1 MTNMIPHD
9 FHRIYDIYPQ
19 TIFRQMFSNTFHKL
33 NDDVV
38 NNIYDFLVP
47 STIDMS
53 KLIEVIYEK
62 KENIS
67 NKQYYYG
74 YPAIRL
80 SLYDFTLQFMKIII
94 LKFTMKDDDMV
105 IIPRLNT
112 DHLFFRN
119 NHFMDN
125 TFSINYDFIEYHKL
139 FWFKLFIEVFQDF
152 HEESKYFCINMK
164 YLKYFGIAAI
174 ILGFLFSMAY
184 YIQTNSRSAITYET
198 TTLSKQ
204 TIEEKI
210 VATGSVVPEDEV
222 NIVPQISG
230 IIDEIFV
237 EEGDEVVAG
246 DLLAKIKVVPN
257 EQSLNSAEG
266 RVKTSR
272 IILNNSTKEYNRNKK
287 LFDKGVIS
295 EQDFNSV
302 ELRYNQDQQNLE
314 NALSD
319 LQIIRLGSVGGSAL
333 TNTNVRSTVSGTVL
347 QVPVKEGD
355 QAIEANT
362 FNPGT
367 TIATVADLNK
377 MIFEGRVDEGE
388 VGKLKIGMDLKI
400 SLGAIEEKEY
410 EAKLTLIAPKG
421 IEVAGAIQFKIEGD
435 VFLDNEYVVR
445 AGYSANATI
454 ITNVKKDILSVN
466 ESLLQFDNTTKKAF
480 VEIQL
485 SGQKF
490 ERRDIE
496 LGISDGVYAEVLG
509 GVTEKDNIKIWNK
522 TEPLK
527 RGDVEEQEYKYDN

>member
-1 MTNMIPHD
+1 
-9 FHRIYDIYPQ
+9 
-19 TIFRQMFSNTFHKL
+19 
-33 NDDVV
+33 
-38 NNIYDFLVP
+38 
-47 STIDMS
+47 
-53 KLIEVIYEK
+53 
-62 KENIS
+62 
-67 NKQYYYG
+67 
-74 YPAIRL
+74 
-80 SLYDFTLQFMKIII
+80 
-94 LKFTMKDDDMV
+94 
-105 IIPRLNT
+105 
-112 DHLFFRN
+112 
-119 NHFMDN
+119 
-125 TFSINYDFIEYHKL
+125 
-139 FWFKLFIEVFQDF
+139 
-152 HEESKYFCINMK
+152 MK
-164 YLKYFGIAAI
+164 YLKYFGIGAI

-184 YIQTNSRSAITYET
+184 YIKTNSRSAITYET
-198 TTLSKQ
+198 SKLSKQ

-266 RVKTSR
+266 RVKTAR
-272 IILNNSTKEYNRNKK
+272 IVLNNSTKEFERNKK
-287 LFDKGVIS
+287 LFEKGVIS

-388 VGKLKIGMDLKI
+388 VGKLEIGMDLKI

-410 EAKLTLIAPKG
+410 DAKLTLIAPKG
-421 IEVAGAIQFKIEGD
+421 IEVAGAIQFKIEGE
-435 VFLDNEYVVR
+435 VFLDDEYVVR

-454 ITNVKKDILSVN
+454 ITDIKRDILSIN
-466 ESLLQFDNTTKKAF
+466 ESLLQFDNSTKKPF
-480 VEIQL
+480 VEVQI

-490 ERRDIE
+490 ERKDIE

-509 GVTEKDNIKIWNK
+509 GVSESDNIKIWNK

-527 RGDVEEQEYKYDN
+527 RGDIEEQEYKYDN

>member
-1 MTNMIPHD
+1 
-9 FHRIYDIYPQ
+9 
-19 TIFRQMFSNTFHKL
+19 
-33 NDDVV
+33 
-38 NNIYDFLVP
+38 
-47 STIDMS
+47 
-53 KLIEVIYEK
+53 
-62 KENIS
+62 
-67 NKQYYYG
+67 
-74 YPAIRL
+74 
-80 SLYDFTLQFMKIII
+80 
-94 LKFTMKDDDMV
+94 
-105 IIPRLNT
+105 
-112 DHLFFRN
+112 
-119 NHFMDN
+119 
-125 TFSINYDFIEYHKL
+125 
-139 FWFKLFIEVFQDF
+139 
-152 HEESKYFCINMK
+152 MK
-164 YLKYFGIAAI
+164 YLKYFGIGAI

-184 YIQTNSRSAITYET
+184 YIKTNSRSAITYET
-198 TTLSKQ
+198 SKLSKQ

-266 RVKTSR
+266 RVKTAR
-272 IILNNSTKEYNRNKK
+272 IVLNNSTKEFERNKK

-388 VGKLKIGMDLKI
+388 VGKLEIGMDLKI

-410 EAKLTLIAPKG
+410 DAKLTLIAPKG
-421 IEVAGAIQFKIEGD
+421 IEVAGAIQFKIEGE
-435 VFLDNEYVVR
+435 VFLDDEYVVR

-454 ITNVKKDILSVN
+454 ITDVKKDILSIN
-466 ESLLQFDNTTKKAF
+466 ESLLQFDNSTKKPF
-480 VEIQL
+480 VEVQI

-490 ERRDIE
+490 ERKDIE
-496 LGISDGVYAEVLG
+496 LGISDGVYAEVLS
-509 GVTEKDNIKIWNK
+509 GVSESDNIKIWNK

>member
-1 MTNMIPHD
+1 
-9 FHRIYDIYPQ
+9 
-19 TIFRQMFSNTFHKL
+19 
-33 NDDVV
+33 
-38 NNIYDFLVP
+38 
-47 STIDMS
+47 
-53 KLIEVIYEK
+53 
-62 KENIS
+62 
-67 NKQYYYG
+67 
-74 YPAIRL
+74 
-80 SLYDFTLQFMKIII
+80 
-94 LKFTMKDDDMV
+94 
-105 IIPRLNT
+105 
-112 DHLFFRN
+112 
-119 NHFMDN
+119 
-125 TFSINYDFIEYHKL
+125 
-139 FWFKLFIEVFQDF
+139 
-152 HEESKYFCINMK
+152 MK

-174 ILGFLFSMAY
+174 ILGFLLSMAY
-184 YIQTNSRSAITYET
+184 YIQTNSKSAITCET
-198 TTLSKQ
+198 TTITKQ

-230 IIDEIFV
+230 IIDEIFI
-237 EEGDEVVAG
+237 EEGDVVVAG

-257 EQSLNSAEG
+257 EQALNSAEG

-272 IILNNSTKEYNRNKK
+272 IILNNSSKEFDRNKK

-333 TNTNVRSTVSGTVL
+333 TNTNVRTTVSGTVL
-347 QVPVKEGD
+347 QVPVEKGD

-388 VGKLKIGMDLKI
+388 VGKLKIGMDLII

-410 EAKLTLIAPKG
+410 KAILTLIAPKG
-421 IEVAGAIQFKIEGD
+421 IEVAGAIQFKIEGE
-435 VFLDNEYVVR
+435 VFLDDEYLIR

-454 ITNVKKDILSVN
+454 ITDVKKDIWSVN
-466 ESLLQFDNTTKKAF
+466 ESLLQFDNKTKKAF
-480 VEIQL
+480 VEVQI

-490 ERRDIE
+490 ERRDVE
-496 LGISDGVYAEVLG
+496 LGISDGVYTEVIG
-509 GVTEKDNIKIWNK
+509 GITENDNIKIWNK

-527 RGDVEEQEYKYDN
+527 RGDVEEQEYKYD

>member
-1 MTNMIPHD
+1 
-9 FHRIYDIYPQ
+9 
-19 TIFRQMFSNTFHKL
+19 
-33 NDDVV
+33 
-38 NNIYDFLVP
+38 
-47 STIDMS
+47 
-53 KLIEVIYEK
+53 
-62 KENIS
+62 
-67 NKQYYYG
+67 
-74 YPAIRL
+74 
-80 SLYDFTLQFMKIII
+80 
-94 LKFTMKDDDMV
+94 
-105 IIPRLNT
+105 
-112 DHLFFRN
+112 
-119 NHFMDN
+119 
-125 TFSINYDFIEYHKL
+125 
-139 FWFKLFIEVFQDF
+139 
-152 HEESKYFCINMK
+152 MK
-164 YLKYFGIAAI
+164 YLKYFGIGAI

-184 YIQTNSRSAITYET
+184 YIKTNSRSAITYET
-198 TTLSKQ
+198 SKLSKQ

-266 RVKTSR
+266 RVKTAR
-272 IILNNSTKEYNRNKK
+272 IVLNNSTKEFERNKK

-388 VGKLKIGMDLKI
+388 VGKLEIGMDLKI

-410 EAKLTLIAPKG
+410 DAKLTLIAPKG
-421 IEVAGAIQFKIEGD
+421 IEVAGAIQFKIEGE
-435 VFLDNEYVVR
+435 VFLDDEYVVR

-454 ITNVKKDILSVN
+454 ITDVKRNILSIN
-466 ESLLQFDNTTKKAF
+466 ESLLQFDNSTKKPF
-480 VEIQL
+480 IEVQI

-490 ERRDIE
+490 ERKDIE

-509 GVTEKDNIKIWNK
+509 GVSESDNIKIWNK

>member
-1 MTNMIPHD
+1 
-9 FHRIYDIYPQ
+9 
-19 TIFRQMFSNTFHKL
+19 
-33 NDDVV
+33 
-38 NNIYDFLVP
+38 
-47 STIDMS
+47 
-53 KLIEVIYEK
+53 
-62 KENIS
+62 
-67 NKQYYYG
+67 
-74 YPAIRL
+74 
-80 SLYDFTLQFMKIII
+80 
-94 LKFTMKDDDMV
+94 
-105 IIPRLNT
+105 
-112 DHLFFRN
+112 
-119 NHFMDN
+119 
-125 TFSINYDFIEYHKL
+125 
-139 FWFKLFIEVFQDF
+139 
-152 HEESKYFCINMK
+152 MK
-164 YLKYFGIAAI
+164 YLKYVGIGVL

-184 YIQTNSRSAITYET
+184 YIQTNSRSAITYDT
-198 TTLSKQ
+198 ATLSTQ

-210 VATGSVVPEDEV
+210 VATGSVIPEDEV

-230 IIDEIFV
+230 IIDQIYV

-257 EQSLNSAEG
+257 EQALNSAEG

-272 IILNNSTKEYNRNKK
+272 IILNNSTKEFERNKK
-287 LFDKGVIS
+287 LFNKGVIS
-295 EQDFNSV
+295 EQDFNSI

-410 EAKLTLIAPKG
+410 DAKLTLIAPKG

-454 ITNVKKDILSVN
+454 VTNIKKDILSIN
-466 ESLLQFDNTTKKAF
+466 ESLLQFDNTTKKSY
-480 VEIQL
+480 VEIQT
-485 SGQKF
+485 SSQKF

-509 GVTEKDNIKIWNK
+509 GVTEKDNIKVWNK

-527 RGDVEEQEYKYDN
+527 RGDLDEQEYKYDN

>member
-1 MTNMIPHD
+1 
-9 FHRIYDIYPQ
+9 
-19 TIFRQMFSNTFHKL
+19 
-33 NDDVV
+33 
-38 NNIYDFLVP
+38 
-47 STIDMS
+47 
-53 KLIEVIYEK
+53 
-62 KENIS
+62 
-67 NKQYYYG
+67 
-74 YPAIRL
+74 
-80 SLYDFTLQFMKIII
+80 
-94 LKFTMKDDDMV
+94 
-105 IIPRLNT
+105 
-112 DHLFFRN
+112 
-119 NHFMDN
+119 
-125 TFSINYDFIEYHKL
+125 
-139 FWFKLFIEVFQDF
+139 
-152 HEESKYFCINMK
+152 MK
-164 YLKYFGIAAI
+164 YLKYFGIGAI

-184 YIQTNSRSAITYET
+184 YIKTNSRSAITYET
-198 TTLSKQ
+198 SKLSKQ

-266 RVKTSR
+266 RVKTAR
-272 IILNNSTKEYNRNKK
+272 IVLNNSTKEFDRNKK

-367 TIATVADLNK
+367 TISTVADLNK

-410 EAKLTLIAPKG
+410 DAKLTLIAPKG
-421 IEVAGAIQFKIEGD
+421 IEVAGAIQFKIEGE
-435 VFLDNEYVVR
+435 VFLDDEYVVR

-454 ITNVKKDILSVN
+454 ITDIKKDILSIN
-466 ESLLQFDNTTKKAF
+466 ESLLQFDNSTKKPF
-480 VEIQL
+480 VEVQI

-490 ERRDIE
+490 ERKDIE

-509 GVTEKDNIKIWNK
+509 GISESDNIKIWNK

>member
-1 MTNMIPHD
+1 
-9 FHRIYDIYPQ
+9 
-19 TIFRQMFSNTFHKL
+19 
-33 NDDVV
+33 
-38 NNIYDFLVP
+38 
-47 STIDMS
+47 
-53 KLIEVIYEK
+53 
-62 KENIS
+62 
-67 NKQYYYG
+67 
-74 YPAIRL
+74 
-80 SLYDFTLQFMKIII
+80 
-94 LKFTMKDDDMV
+94 
-105 IIPRLNT
+105 
-112 DHLFFRN
+112 
-119 NHFMDN
+119 
-125 TFSINYDFIEYHKL
+125 
-139 FWFKLFIEVFQDF
+139 
-152 HEESKYFCINMK
+152 MK

-174 ILGFLFSMAY
+174 ILGFLLSMAY
-184 YIQTNSRSAITYET
+184 YIQTNSKSAITYET
-198 TTLSKQ
+198 TTITKQ

-230 IIDEIFV
+230 IIDEIFI
-237 EEGDEVVAG
+237 EEGDVVVAG

-257 EQSLNSAEG
+257 EQALNSAEG

-272 IILNNSTKEYNRNKK
+272 IILNNSSKEFDRNKK

-333 TNTNVRSTVSGTVL
+333 TNTNVRTTVSGTVL
-347 QVPVKEGD
+347 QVPVEKGD

-388 VGKLKIGMDLKI
+388 VGKLKIGMDLII

-410 EAKLTLIAPKG
+410 KAILTLIAPKG
-421 IEVAGAIQFKIEGD
+421 IEVAGAIQFKIEGE
-435 VFLDNEYVVR
+435 VFLDDEYLIR

-454 ITNVKKDILSVN
+454 ITDVKKDIWSVN

-480 VEIQL
+480 VEVQI

-490 ERRDIE
+490 ERRDVE
-496 LGISDGVYAEVLG
+496 LGISDGVYTEVIG
-509 GVTEKDNIKIWNK
+509 GITENDNIKIWNK

>member
-1 MTNMIPHD
+1 
-9 FHRIYDIYPQ
+9 
-19 TIFRQMFSNTFHKL
+19 
-33 NDDVV
+33 
-38 NNIYDFLVP
+38 
-47 STIDMS
+47 
-53 KLIEVIYEK
+53 
-62 KENIS
+62 
-67 NKQYYYG
+67 
-74 YPAIRL
+74 
-80 SLYDFTLQFMKIII
+80 
-94 LKFTMKDDDMV
+94 
-105 IIPRLNT
+105 
-112 DHLFFRN
+112 
-119 NHFMDN
+119 
-125 TFSINYDFIEYHKL
+125 
-139 FWFKLFIEVFQDF
+139 
-152 HEESKYFCINMK
+152 MK

-184 YIQTNSRSAITYET
+184 YIQTNSKSAITYET
-198 TTLSKQ
+198 TTITKQ

-230 IIDEIFV
+230 IIDEIFI
-237 EEGDEVVAG
+237 EEGDVVVAG

-257 EQSLNSAEG
+257 EQALNSAEG

-272 IILNNSTKEYNRNKK
+272 IILNNSSKEFDRNKK

-333 TNTNVRSTVSGTVL
+333 TNTNVRTTVSGTVL
-347 QVPVKEGD
+347 QVPVEKGD

-388 VGKLKIGMDLKI
+388 VGKLKIGMDLII

-410 EAKLTLIAPKG
+410 KAILTLIAPKG
-421 IEVAGAIQFKIEGD
+421 IEVAGAIQFKIEGE
-435 VFLDNEYVVR
+435 VFLDDEYLIR

-454 ITNVKKDILSVN
+454 ITDVKKDIWSVN
-466 ESLLQFDNTTKKAF
+466 ESLLQFNNTTKKAF
-480 VEIQL
+480 VEVQI

-490 ERRDIE
+490 ERRDVE
-496 LGISDGVYAEVLG
+496 LGISDGVYTEVIEG
-509 GVTEKDNIKIWNK
+509 ITENDNIKIWNK

>member
-1 MTNMIPHD
+1 
-9 FHRIYDIYPQ
+9 
-19 TIFRQMFSNTFHKL
+19 
-33 NDDVV
+33 
-38 NNIYDFLVP
+38 
-47 STIDMS
+47 
-53 KLIEVIYEK
+53 
-62 KENIS
+62 
-67 NKQYYYG
+67 
-74 YPAIRL
+74 
-80 SLYDFTLQFMKIII
+80 
-94 LKFTMKDDDMV
+94 
-105 IIPRLNT
+105 
-112 DHLFFRN
+112 
-119 NHFMDN
+119 
-125 TFSINYDFIEYHKL
+125 
-139 FWFKLFIEVFQDF
+139 
-152 HEESKYFCINMK
+152 MK
-164 YLKYFGIAAI
+164 YLKYFGIGAI

-184 YIQTNSRSAITYET
+184 YIKTNSRSAITYET
-198 TTLSKQ
+198 SKLSKQ

-237 EEGDEVVAG
+237 EEGDEVIAG

-266 RVKTSR
+266 RVKTAR
-272 IILNNSTKEYNRNKK
+272 IVLNNSTKEFERNKK

-388 VGKLKIGMDLKI
+388 VGKLEIGMDLKI

-410 EAKLTLIAPKG
+410 DAKLTLIAPKG
-421 IEVAGAIQFKIEGD
+421 IEVAGAIQFKIEGE
-435 VFLDNEYVVR
+435 VFLDDEYVVR

-454 ITNVKKDILSVN
+454 ITDVKKDILSIN
-466 ESLLQFDNTTKKAF
+466 ESLLQFDNSTKKPF
-480 VEIQL
+480 VEVQI

-490 ERRDIE
+490 ERKDIE

-509 GVTEKDNIKIWNK
+509 GVSESDNIKIWNK

>member
-1 MTNMIPHD
+1 
-9 FHRIYDIYPQ
+9 
-19 TIFRQMFSNTFHKL
+19 
-33 NDDVV
+33 
-38 NNIYDFLVP
+38 
-47 STIDMS
+47 
-53 KLIEVIYEK
+53 
-62 KENIS
+62 
-67 NKQYYYG
+67 
-74 YPAIRL
+74 
-80 SLYDFTLQFMKIII
+80 
-94 LKFTMKDDDMV
+94 
-105 IIPRLNT
+105 
-112 DHLFFRN
+112 
-119 NHFMDN
+119 
-125 TFSINYDFIEYHKL
+125 
-139 FWFKLFIEVFQDF
+139 
-152 HEESKYFCINMK
+152 MK

-174 ILGFLFSMAY
+174 IVGFLFSMAY
-184 YIQTNSRSAITYET
+184 YIQTNSKSAITYET
-198 TTLSKQ
+198 TTITKQ

-230 IIDEIFV
+230 IIDEIFI
-237 EEGDEVVAG
+237 EEGDVVVAG

-257 EQSLNSAEG
+257 EQALNSAEG

-272 IILNNSTKEYNRNKK
+272 IILNNSSKEFDRNKK

-333 TNTNVRSTVSGTVL
+333 TNTNVRTTVSGTVL
-347 QVPVKEGD
+347 QVPVEKGD

-388 VGKLKIGMDLKI
+388 VGKLKIGMDLII

-410 EAKLTLIAPKG
+410 KAILTLIAPKG
-421 IEVAGAIQFKIEGD
+421 IEVAGAIQFKIEGE
-435 VFLDNEYVVR
+435 VFLDDEYLIR

-454 ITNVKKDILSVN
+454 ITDVKKDIWSVN

-480 VEIQL
+480 VEVQI

-490 ERRDIE
+490 ERRDVE
-496 LGISDGVYAEVLG
+496 LGISDGVYTEVIG
-509 GVTEKDNIKIWNK
+509 GITENDKIKIWNK

-527 RGDVEEQEYKYDN
+527 RGDVEEQEYKYD

>member
-1 MTNMIPHD
+1 
-9 FHRIYDIYPQ
+9 
-19 TIFRQMFSNTFHKL
+19 
-33 NDDVV
+33 
-38 NNIYDFLVP
+38 
-47 STIDMS
+47 
-53 KLIEVIYEK
+53 
-62 KENIS
+62 
-67 NKQYYYG
+67 
-74 YPAIRL
+74 
-80 SLYDFTLQFMKIII
+80 
-94 LKFTMKDDDMV
+94 
-105 IIPRLNT
+105 
-112 DHLFFRN
+112 
-119 NHFMDN
+119 
-125 TFSINYDFIEYHKL
+125 
-139 FWFKLFIEVFQDF
+139 
-152 HEESKYFCINMK
+152 MK
-164 YLKYFGIAAI
+164 YLKYFGIGAI
-174 ILGFLFSMAY
+174 IIGFLFSMAY
-184 YIQTNSRSAITYET
+184 YIKTNSRSAITYET
-198 TTLSKQ
+198 SKLSKQ

-266 RVKTSR
+266 RVKTAR
-272 IILNNSTKEYNRNKK
+272 IVLNNSTKEFERNKK

-388 VGKLKIGMDLKI
+388 VGKLEIGMDLKI

-410 EAKLTLIAPKG
+410 DAKLTLIAPKG
-421 IEVAGAIQFKIEGD
+421 IEVAGAIQFKIEGE
-435 VFLDNEYVVR
+435 VFLDDEYVVR

-454 ITNVKKDILSVN
+454 ITDVKKDILSIN
-466 ESLLQFDNTTKKAF
+466 ESLLQFDNSTKKPF
-480 VEIQL
+480 VEVQI

-490 ERRDIE
+490 ERKDIE
-496 LGISDGVYAEVLG
+496 LGISDGVFAEVLG
-509 GVTEKDNIKIWNK
+509 GVSESDNIKIWNK

>member
-1 MTNMIPHD
+1 
-9 FHRIYDIYPQ
+9 
-19 TIFRQMFSNTFHKL
+19 
-33 NDDVV
+33 
-38 NNIYDFLVP
+38 
-47 STIDMS
+47 
-53 KLIEVIYEK
+53 
-62 KENIS
+62 
-67 NKQYYYG
+67 
-74 YPAIRL
+74 
-80 SLYDFTLQFMKIII
+80 
-94 LKFTMKDDDMV
+94 
-105 IIPRLNT
+105 
-112 DHLFFRN
+112 
-119 NHFMDN
+119 
-125 TFSINYDFIEYHKL
+125 
-139 FWFKLFIEVFQDF
+139 
-152 HEESKYFCINMK
+152 MK
-164 YLKYFGIAAI
+164 YLKYFGIGAI

-184 YIQTNSRSAITYET
+184 YIKTNSRSAITYET
-198 TTLSKQ
+198 SKLSKQ

-237 EEGDEVVAG
+237 EEGDEVIAG

-266 RVKTSR
+266 RVKTAR
-272 IILNNSTKEYNRNKK
+272 IVLNNSTKEFERNKK

-319 LQIIRLGSVGGSAL
+319 LQIIRLGSVGGAAL

-388 VGKLKIGMDLKI
+388 VGKLEIGMDLKI

-410 EAKLTLIAPKG
+410 DAKLTLIAPKG
-421 IEVAGAIQFKIEGD
+421 IEVAGAIQFKIEGE
-435 VFLDNEYVVR
+435 VFLDDEYVVR

-454 ITNVKKDILSVN
+454 ITDVKKDILSIN
-466 ESLLQFDNTTKKAF
+466 ESLLQFDNSTKKPF
-480 VEIQL
+480 VEVQI

-490 ERRDIE
+490 ERKDIE
-496 LGISDGVYAEVLG
+496 LGISDGVFAEVLG
-509 GVTEKDNIKIWNK
+509 GVSESDNIKIWNK

-527 RGDVEEQEYKYDN
+527 RGDVEEQEYKYDY

>member
-1 MTNMIPHD
+1 
-9 FHRIYDIYPQ
+9 
-19 TIFRQMFSNTFHKL
+19 
-33 NDDVV
+33 
-38 NNIYDFLVP
+38 
-47 STIDMS
+47 
-53 KLIEVIYEK
+53 
-62 KENIS
+62 
-67 NKQYYYG
+67 
-74 YPAIRL
+74 
-80 SLYDFTLQFMKIII
+80 
-94 LKFTMKDDDMV
+94 
-105 IIPRLNT
+105 
-112 DHLFFRN
+112 
-119 NHFMDN
+119 
-125 TFSINYDFIEYHKL
+125 
-139 FWFKLFIEVFQDF
+139 
-152 HEESKYFCINMK
+152 MK

-272 IILNNSTKEYNRNKK
+272 IVLNNSTKEYNRNKK

-435 VFLDNEYVVR
+435 VFLDDEYVVR

-466 ESLLQFDNTTKKAF
+466 ESLLQFDNATKKAF

-490 ERRDIE
+490 ERRDVE

-509 GVTEKDNIKIWNK
+509 GVIEKDNIKIWNK

>member
-1 MTNMIPHD
+1 
-9 FHRIYDIYPQ
+9 
-19 TIFRQMFSNTFHKL
+19 
-33 NDDVV
+33 
-38 NNIYDFLVP
+38 
-47 STIDMS
+47 
-53 KLIEVIYEK
+53 
-62 KENIS
+62 
-67 NKQYYYG
+67 
-74 YPAIRL
+74 
-80 SLYDFTLQFMKIII
+80 
-94 LKFTMKDDDMV
+94 
-105 IIPRLNT
+105 
-112 DHLFFRN
+112 
-119 NHFMDN
+119 
-125 TFSINYDFIEYHKL
+125 
-139 FWFKLFIEVFQDF
+139 
-152 HEESKYFCINMK
+152 MK
-164 YLKYFGIAAI
+164 YLKYFGIGAI

-184 YIQTNSRSAITYET
+184 YIKTNSRSAITYET
-198 TTLSKQ
+198 SKLSKQ

-266 RVKTSR
+266 RVKTAR
-272 IILNNSTKEYNRNKK
+272 IVLNNSTKEFERNKK

-388 VGKLKIGMDLKI
+388 VGKLEIGMDLKI

-410 EAKLTLIAPKG
+410 DAKLTLIAPKG
-421 IEVAGAIQFKIEGD
+421 IEVAGAIQFKIEGE
-435 VFLDNEYVVR
+435 VFLDDEYVVR

-454 ITNVKKDILSVN
+454 ITDVKKDILSIN
-466 ESLLQFDNTTKKAF
+466 ESLLQFDNSTKKPF
-480 VEIQL
+480 VEVQI

-490 ERRDIE
+490 ERKDIK
-496 LGISDGVYAEVLG
+496 LGISDGVFAEVLG
-509 GVTEKDNIKIWNK
+509 GVSESDNIKIWNK

>member
-1 MTNMIPHD
+1 
-9 FHRIYDIYPQ
+9 
-19 TIFRQMFSNTFHKL
+19 
-33 NDDVV
+33 
-38 NNIYDFLVP
+38 
-47 STIDMS
+47 
-53 KLIEVIYEK
+53 
-62 KENIS
+62 
-67 NKQYYYG
+67 
-74 YPAIRL
+74 
-80 SLYDFTLQFMKIII
+80 
-94 LKFTMKDDDMV
+94 
-105 IIPRLNT
+105 
-112 DHLFFRN
+112 
-119 NHFMDN
+119 
-125 TFSINYDFIEYHKL
+125 
-139 FWFKLFIEVFQDF
+139 
-152 HEESKYFCINMK
+152 MK
-164 YLKYFGIAAI
+164 YLKYFGIGAI

-184 YIQTNSRSAITYET
+184 YIKTNSRSAITYET
-198 TTLSKQ
+198 SKLSKQ

-266 RVKTSR
+266 RVKTAR
-272 IILNNSTKEYNRNKK
+272 IVLNNSTKEFERNKK

-388 VGKLKIGMDLKI
+388 VGKLEIGMDLKI

-410 EAKLTLIAPKG
+410 DAKLTLIAPKG
-421 IEVAGAIQFKIEGD
+421 IEVAGAIQFKIEGE
-435 VFLDNEYVVR
+435 VFLDDEYVVR

-454 ITNVKKDILSVN
+454 ITDVKRDLLSIN
-466 ESLLQFDNTTKKAF
+466 ESLLQFDNSTKKPF
-480 VEIQL
+480 VEVQI

-490 ERRDIE
+490 ERKDIE

-509 GVTEKDNIKIWNK
+509 GVSESDNIKIWNK

>member
-1 MTNMIPHD
+1 
-9 FHRIYDIYPQ
+9 
-19 TIFRQMFSNTFHKL
+19 
-33 NDDVV
+33 
-38 NNIYDFLVP
+38 
-47 STIDMS
+47 
-53 KLIEVIYEK
+53 
-62 KENIS
+62 
-67 NKQYYYG
+67 
-74 YPAIRL
+74 
-80 SLYDFTLQFMKIII
+80 
-94 LKFTMKDDDMV
+94 
-105 IIPRLNT
+105 
-112 DHLFFRN
+112 
-119 NHFMDN
+119 
-125 TFSINYDFIEYHKL
+125 
-139 FWFKLFIEVFQDF
+139 
-152 HEESKYFCINMK
+152 MK
-164 YLKYFGIAAI
+164 YLKYFGIGAI

-184 YIQTNSRSAITYET
+184 YIKTNSRSAITYET
-198 TTLSKQ
+198 SKLSKQ

-266 RVKTSR
+266 RVKTAR
-272 IILNNSTKEYNRNKK
+272 IVLNNSTKEFERNKK

-388 VGKLKIGMDLKI
+388 VGKLEIGMDLKI

-410 EAKLTLIAPKG
+410 DAKLTLIAPKG
-421 IEVAGAIQFKIEGD
+421 IEVAGAIQFKIEGE
-435 VFLDNEYVVR
+435 VFLDDEYVVR

-454 ITNVKKDILSVN
+454 ITDVKKDILSIN
-466 ESLLQFDNTTKKAF
+466 ESLLQFDNSTKKPF
-480 VEIQL
+480 VEVQI

-490 ERRDIE
+490 ERKDIE

-509 GVTEKDNIKIWNK
+509 GVSENDNIKIWNK

>member
-1 MTNMIPHD
+1 
-9 FHRIYDIYPQ
+9 
-19 TIFRQMFSNTFHKL
+19 
-33 NDDVV
+33 
-38 NNIYDFLVP
+38 
-47 STIDMS
+47 
-53 KLIEVIYEK
+53 
-62 KENIS
+62 
-67 NKQYYYG
+67 
-74 YPAIRL
+74 
-80 SLYDFTLQFMKIII
+80 
-94 LKFTMKDDDMV
+94 
-105 IIPRLNT
+105 
-112 DHLFFRN
+112 
-119 NHFMDN
+119 
-125 TFSINYDFIEYHKL
+125 
-139 FWFKLFIEVFQDF
+139 
-152 HEESKYFCINMK
+152 MK
-164 YLKYFGIAAI
+164 YLKYFGIGAI

-184 YIQTNSRSAITYET
+184 YIKTNSRSAITYET
-198 TTLSKQ
+198 SKLSKQ

-266 RVKTSR
+266 RVKTAR
-272 IILNNSTKEYNRNKK
+272 IVLNNSTKEYERNKK

-388 VGKLKIGMDLKI
+388 VGKLEIGMDLKI

-410 EAKLTLIAPKG
+410 DAKLTLIAPKG
-421 IEVAGAIQFKIEGD
+421 IEVAGAIQFKIEGE
-435 VFLDNEYVVR
+435 VFLDDEYVVR

-454 ITNVKKDILSVN
+454 ITDVKKDILSIN
-466 ESLLQFDNTTKKAF
+466 ESLLQFDNSTKKPF
-480 VEIQL
+480 VEVQI

-490 ERRDIE
+490 ERKDIE

-509 GVTEKDNIKIWNK
+509 GVSESDNIKIWNK

>member
-1 MTNMIPHD
+1 
-9 FHRIYDIYPQ
+9 
-19 TIFRQMFSNTFHKL
+19 
-33 NDDVV
+33 
-38 NNIYDFLVP
+38 
-47 STIDMS
+47 
-53 KLIEVIYEK
+53 
-62 KENIS
+62 
-67 NKQYYYG
+67 
-74 YPAIRL
+74 
-80 SLYDFTLQFMKIII
+80 
-94 LKFTMKDDDMV
+94 
-105 IIPRLNT
+105 
-112 DHLFFRN
+112 
-119 NHFMDN
+119 
-125 TFSINYDFIEYHKL
+125 
-139 FWFKLFIEVFQDF
+139 
-152 HEESKYFCINMK
+152 MK
-164 YLKYFGIAAI
+164 YLKYFGIGAI

-184 YIQTNSRSAITYET
+184 YIKTNSRSAITYET
-198 TTLSKQ
+198 SKLSKQ

-266 RVKTSR
+266 RVKTAR
-272 IILNNSTKEYNRNKK
+272 IVLNNSTKEFERNKK

-377 MIFEGRVDEGE
+377 MIFEGRVDDGE
-388 VGKLKIGMDLKI
+388 VGKLEIGMDLKI

-410 EAKLTLIAPKG
+410 DAKLTLIAPKG
-421 IEVAGAIQFKIEGD
+421 IEVAGAIQFKIEGE
-435 VFLDNEYVVR
+435 VFLDDEYVVR

-454 ITNVKKDILSVN
+454 ITDVKKDILSIN
-466 ESLLQFDNTTKKAF
+466 ESLLQFDNSTKKPF
-480 VEIQL
+480 VEVQI

-490 ERRDIE
+490 ERKDIE

-509 GVTEKDNIKIWNK
+509 GVSESDNIKIWNK